1 MTNTLT
7 ITEIKEKYT
16 IEDII
21 NFFKTNNLY
30 INQINDKKSE
40 DCGMIIAFNN
50 ENSYFLFHSYT
61 LAYHYFLKMN
71 WI

>member
-7 ITEIKEKYT
+7 IEEIKGKYT

-21 NFFKTNNLY
+21 NIFKKNNLY
-30 INQINDKKSE
+30 INQITDKKSK

-50 ENSYFLFHSYT
+50 ENSYFLFSSYT

>member
-1 MTNTLT
+1 MTNQLT
-7 ITEIKEKYT
+7 ILEIKEKYT

-21 NFFKTNNLY
+21 NIFKKNNMF
-30 INQINDKKSE
+30 IKQIDDKKSK

-50 ENSYFLFHSYT
+50 ENSYFLFSSYT

>member
-7 ITEIKEKYT
+7 ITEIREKYT
-16 IEDII
+16 VEDII
-21 NFFKTNNLY
+21 NLFKTNNMY
-30 INQINDKKSE
+30 INQINDKKSK
-40 DCGMIIAFNN
+40 DYGMIIAFNKQK
-50 ENSYFLFHSYT
+50 SYFLFSSYT